1 MRNHAE
7 FERQQRDEAAG
18 ITCLVA
24 LQTLLKYWGEK
35 DLGQMHE
42 RVYQAYS
49 CGPWLAVRLHDGTWV
64 HGNGE
69 LTEVKLEDVAALKV
83 GSIVEGS
90 EAEIEGDVLELV
102 SYGEDPDAL
111 RLDFERQL
119 VGVNDQVTT
128 IWNDMHPDEGCDE
141 D

>member
-18 ITCLVA
+18 ITCLEA
-24 LQTLLKYWGEK
+24 IKTLLAYWGEK
-35 DLGQMHE
+35 DLGQMNK
-42 RVYQAYS
+42 RVYRAYS

-64 HGNGE
+64 HGTRDLEN
-69 LTEVKLEDVAALKV
+69 VKLEDVGALKV

-90 EAEIEGDVLELV
+90 DAEIEGDVLDLV
-102 SYGEDPDAL
+102 GYEGDPDAL

-119 VGVNDQVTT
+119 VGVDDQVTT

>member
-7 FERQQRDEAAG
+7 FDSQQRAEAAG

-24 LQTLLKYWGEK
+24 LQALLKYWGEK
-35 DLGQMHE
+35 DLGQMNE
-42 RVYQAYS
+42 RVYRAYS

-64 HGNGE
+64 HGTRDLEN
-69 LTEVKLEDVAALKV
+69 VKLEDVAALKV

-90 EAEIEGDVLELV
+90 DAEIEGDVLELV
-102 SYGEDPDAL
+102 SYDEDPDGL
-111 RLDFERQL
+111 RIDFERQL
-119 VGVNDQVTT
+119 VGVDDQVQT
-128 IWNDMHPDEGCDE
+128 IWYEMHPDEGCDE

>member
-1 MRNHAE
+1 MQTHAE

-35 DLGQMHE
+35 DLGQMNE
-42 RVYQAYS
+42 RVYRAYS

-64 HGNGE
+64 HGTRDLE
-69 LTEVKLEDVAALKV
+69 SVKLEDVAALKV

-90 EAEIEGDVLELV
+90 DAEIEGDVLDLV
-102 SYGEDPDAL
+102 SYDEDPDAL

-119 VGVNDQVTT
+119 VGVNDQVQT
-128 IWNDMHPDEGCDE
+128 IWYEMHPDEGSDE